1 MYRVS
6 ESIAKV
12 GSEFLL
18 DIMSCETPIYFLYY
32 NGSMWLPLECVV
44 LAITNEQMMG
54 RYETRPGWPETDSQQ
69 GVKMHWIEISD
80 YNVNWFT
87 NGEEAEFESDER
99 NDIIREGKRN
109 EA

>member
-1 MYRVS
+1 
-6 ESIAKV
+6 
-12 GSEFLL
+12 
-18 DIMSCETPIYFLYY
+18 
-32 NGSMWLPLECVV
+32 
-44 LAITNEQMMG
+44 
-54 RYETRPGWPETDSQQ
+54 
-69 GVKMHWIEISD
+69 MHWIEISD

>member
-44 LAITNEQMMG
+44 LAITNEQMMV
-54 RYETRPGWPETDSQQ
+54 RYETRSGWPETDSLQ
-69 GVKMHWIEISD
+69 GIKMHWVEISGH
-80 YNVNWFT
+80 NVNWFT
-87 NGEEAEFESDER
+87 DGEEAEFESDER
-99 NDIIREGKRN
+99 NDIIREGNRN

>member
-44 LAITNEQMMG
+44 LAITNEQMMV
-54 RYETRPGWPETDSQQ
+54 RYEISTGCTETDSQQ
-69 GVKMHWIEISD
+69 GVKMKFI
-80 YNVNWFT
+80 
-87 NGEEAEFESDER
+87 
-99 NDIIREGKRN
+99 
-109 EA
+109 

>member
-6 ESIAKV
+6 ESIAKD
-12 GSEFLL
+12 GSEFIL

-44 LAITNEQMMG
+44 LAITNEQMMV
-54 RYETRPGWPETDSQQ
+54 RYEIRPGWPETDSQQ

-80 YNVNWFT
+80 HNVNWFT

-99 NDIIREGKRN
+99 NNIIREGKRN

>member
-44 LAITNEQMMG
+44 LAITNEQMMV
-54 RYETRPGWPETDSQQ
+54 RYEHVQDGPKQTHSKALRCTG
-69 GVKMHWIEISD
+69 
-80 YNVNWFT
+80 
-87 NGEEAEFESDER
+87 
-99 NDIIREGKRN
+99 
-109 EA
+109 

>member
-18 DIMSCETPIYFLYY
+18 DIMSCETPSYFLYY

-44 LAITNEQMMG
+44 LAITNEQMMV
-54 RYETRPGWPETDSQQ
+54 R
-69 GVKMHWIEISD
+69 
-80 YNVNWFT
+80 
-87 NGEEAEFESDER
+87 
-99 NDIIREGKRN
+99 
-109 EA
+109 

>member
-44 LAITNEQMMG
+44 LAITNEQMMV
-54 RYETRPGWPETDSQQ
+54 RYETVQDGPKQTHSKALRCTG
-69 GVKMHWIEISD
+69 
-80 YNVNWFT
+80 
-87 NGEEAEFESDER
+87 
-99 NDIIREGKRN
+99 
-109 EA
+109 